1 MNKNSNRAIIKKSK
15 LKNKANKTKD
25 PLDIMNYEK
34 ERNYVTILNK
44 TVKLGYF
51 NNLKV
56 GNDNK
61 PFWEMQTLFYQ

>member
-44 TVKLGYF
+44 TVKLEYF

>member
-1 MNKNSNRAIIKKSK
+1 
-15 LKNKANKTKD
+15 
-25 PLDIMNYEK
+25 MNYEK

-44 TVKLGYF
+44 TVKLEYF

>member
-34 ERNYVTILNK
+34 ERNYVKILNK
-44 TVKLGYF
+44 TVKLEYF

>member
-25 PLDIMNYEK
+25 PLDIINSEK

-44 TVKLGYF
+44 TVKLEYF